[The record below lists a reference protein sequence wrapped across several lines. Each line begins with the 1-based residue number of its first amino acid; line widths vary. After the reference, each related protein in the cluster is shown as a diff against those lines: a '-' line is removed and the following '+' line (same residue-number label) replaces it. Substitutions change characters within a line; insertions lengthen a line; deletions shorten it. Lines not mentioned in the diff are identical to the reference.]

1 MSKISAIWLKEFRT
15 FWYSFIAYIVIAVF
29 IGTTSWLYFRG
40 LFVMNDANLGG
51 FFASLPALFLL
62 IMPALTMRQWAEE
75 HKTGTIELLMTLPV
89 REWEL
94 VLGKYLASVSFLVVL
109 LLLTLPLTLT
119 TAALSQNGLDW
130 GVVITSYLGTL
141 LMGAAYLAMGG
152 WVSSFT
158 TNQIVAFILGAAL
171 IGAAVLIGE
180 SVVTMFVSGWMSQL
194 LSYLGLSQ
202 HFQSIMRGVIDSRD
216 VIYYASII
224 FLFLYL
230 TVRAVENRKWS

>member
-1 MSKISAIWLKEFRT
+1 MTKINAIWRKEFHT

-29 IGTTSWLYFRG
+29 IGTTSWLYFRTF
-40 LFVMNDANLGG
+40 FVMNDANLTG
-51 FFASLPALFLL
+51 FFGALPALFLL

-94 VLGKYLASVSFLVVL
+94 VLGKYLAAVSFLVIM

-119 TAALSQNGLDW
+119 VAAMSQNGLDW
-130 GVVITSYLGTL
+130 GVVVTSYLGTL
-141 LMGAAYLAMGG
+141 LMGAAYLAIGG

-171 IGAAVLIGE
+171 IGAAILIGE
-180 SVVTMFVSGWMSQL
+180 AVVTMFVSGGLSQF

-202 HFQSIMRGVIDSRD
+202 HYQSIMRGVIDSRD
-216 VIYYASII
+216 IIYYASVI